1 MIHPATVHFAM
12 VLPVVAS
19 AFGVAYLINK
29 KEIMSKIAARTT
41 LVAALA
47 MIGVWYTG
55 SQAGP
60 LIYNYLDAAGK
71 HELLEHKQ
79 LGLYLAI
86 AMAVIALLQIAGCR
100 LKKFGLE
107 ALAIVLLIGATFTTF
122 LQGKHGGEIV
132 YEHGQP
138 FQMQQL
144 KNYLENDDDLGMADD
159 IDGAIDM
166 IKEKTVTINKE
177 TTAKIEKQL
186 KKKTRS
192 SSVTMSTKNI
202 DEAAKN
208 KMQQALDSYLKDKSS
223 VKEFY
228 PCTQELTQWLKRK
241 ESK

>member
-19 AFGVAYLINK
+19 AFGVAYLISR

-41 LVAALA
+41 LVAAIA

-86 AMAVIALLQIAGCR
+86 TMGIIALLQIAGCR
-100 LKKFGLE
+100 LKKFALE
-107 ALAIVLLIGATFTTF
+107 ALAILLLIGAMFTTF

-132 YEHGQP
+132 YDHGKP
-138 FQMQQL
+138 FQMEQL
-144 KNYLENDDDLGMADD
+144 TNYLNNDDDLGMADEVD
-159 IDGAIDM
+159 EAIDL
-166 IKEKTVTINKE
+166 IKEKTSTINTE
-177 TTAKIEKQL
+177 TTAKIQNKKVVEKE
-186 KKKTRS
+186 
-192 SSVTMSTKNI
+192 
-202 DEAAKN
+202 DE
-208 KMQQALDSYLKDKSS
+208 
-223 VKEFY
+223 E
-228 PCTQELTQWLKRK
+228 
-241 ESK
+241 

>member
-19 AFGVAYLINK
+19 AFGVAYLISR

-41 LVAALA
+41 LVAAIA

-86 AMAVIALLQIAGCR
+86 AMGIIALLQIAGCR
-100 LKKFGLE
+100 LKKFALE
-107 ALAIVLLIGATFTTF
+107 ALAILLLIGAMFTTF

-132 YEHGQP
+132 YDHGKP
-138 FQMQQL
+138 FQMEQL
-144 KNYLENDDDLGMADD
+144 TNYLNNDDDLGMADEVD
-159 IDGAIDM
+159 EAIDL
-166 IKEKTVTINKE
+166 IKEKTSTINTE
-177 TTAKIEKQL
+177 TTAKIQNKKVVEKE
-186 KKKTRS
+186 
-192 SSVTMSTKNI
+192 
-202 DEAAKN
+202 DE
-208 KMQQALDSYLKDKSS
+208 
-223 VKEFY
+223 E
-228 PCTQELTQWLKRK
+228 
-241 ESK
+241 

>member
-1 MIHPATVHFAM
+1 MMIHPATVHFAM

-19 AFGVAYLINK
+19 AFGVAYLINR

-60 LIYNYLDAAGK
+60 LIYNYLSEAGK

-86 AMAVIALLQIAGCR
+86 AMSIIALLQIVGCR

-107 ALAIVLLIGATFTTF
+107 ALAIVLLIGAMFTTF

-132 YEHGQP
+132 YDHGKP
-138 FQMQQL
+138 FQMEQL
-144 KNYLENDDDLGMADD
+144 TDYLNNDDDLGMADD
-159 IDGAIDM
+159 IDAAIDL
-166 IKEKTVTINKE
+166 IKKETATINKK
-177 TTAKIEKQL
+177 TTAKIQNKKVVEK
-186 KKKTRS
+186 
-192 SSVTMSTKNI
+192 
-202 DEAAKN
+202 E
-208 KMQQALDSYLKDKSS
+208 
-223 VKEFY
+223 E
-228 PCTQELTQWLKRK
+228 E
-241 ESK
+241 E